1 MSLNVGVHLLE
12 QAQSGNIDETEFVE
26 TIRESL
32 PYAWSVVSGLVE
44 QVTRGEEWANHAVP
58 PPSEQARA
66 QLLRMM
72 GGDAIR
78 GAVERYFGVKL
89 AFQNCHNV
97 GVFRLDKLNSPQY
110 LDFISIRRQILNQ
123 TPELIDC

>member
-1 MSLNVGVHLLE
+1 MSLNVSVHLLE
-12 QAQSGNIDETEFVE
+12 QAQLDNIDETEFVE

-32 PYAWSVVSGLVE
+32 PYAWSVVSELVE

-58 PPSEQARA
+58 PPSEPRA
-66 QLLRMM
+66 QLLRMI
-72 GGDAIR
+72 GSDAIR
-78 GAVERYFGVKL
+78 DAVERYFGVKL